1 MNLFDLFET
10 TTSGSIAPVAAPLG
24 GTQKR
29 AGSLFKGKK
38 TKKPFF
44 EGPVVPFEPSTG
56 HFQHSKNCKT
66 KSKECS
72 RHDLAFGGGC
82 YNCGWDPNKLGKL
95 GAKKEVDETRRMSAQ
110 EKLSRAF
117 DRERAKSQRTLDIS
131 KRERDAIMAKW
142 EKEKAERKAQT
153 SPPETI
159 SELDSDGHTGS
170 RDDLATDMK
179 RPQITVGPKALQTPN
194 KAIKDAAKILIKQ
207 LAPKK
212 KSVTENGLDKRT
224 QEAIRLRMK
233 ARQIGPGPEADRLNK
248 MAAQYEYY
256 VANSKKTLGTTQSG
270 VQEATGSLGPA
281 QTEKYKDIF
290 GQESYK
296 GKNYRVVVLRK
307 EKIIVMGVINMDL
320 GPAALDRAID
330 KLPYESFKSA
340 FPGFK
345 VYRTSTGY
353 GPNRVTTTKGLI
365 PLNLPK
371 LMDDSQPTF
380 QDKAED
386 AYSNQIE
393 KNDAIPIDEI
403 TDKQKAEAEYT
414 QKLRQ
419 GRAGTPSTPHSSINT
434 KKKKKSGFFG
444 GAGPGAAAAWSGGS
458 ITEESI
464 QEDELAENDVVLAP
478 GKGSKF
484 RSDLISKKKSGPL
497 AKFAPPYKATG
508 LWISDRRGNRVS
520 ECESA
525 EIAAEIVKLMNTPVD
540 EATSGAKKPTPYRP
554 WTEPKLTT
562 DKQSQKL
569 NPEAWKKAYGEDVNN
584 RPNPK
589 IIHINKYYVVDFQ
602 KFMRSQLPGAMY
614 NVREIKKY
622 DSTGFDFTNAPDAA
636 YALAKEFDDTWNR
649 DGYGGKFIQGVKEA
663 SDDYYKPRYDFTG
676 SQDDVPP
683 SLGAHIRKRT
693 ISVDGAS
700 YGFVKKDDRYWIY
713 QSHELIGPVTPGPNK
728 KVTSEYLRYL
738 IKELIRTNPYIKEG
752 KWYDNPLAVVKYHN
766 IMREGAKVDRMV
778 KHIAK
783 SEKGLGHSK
792 KDAENIAWATANKRG
807 YLDNKNKKKK

>member
-1 MNLFDLFET
+1 
-10 TTSGSIAPVAAPLG
+10 
-24 GTQKR
+24 
-29 AGSLFKGKK
+29 
-38 TKKPFF
+38 
-44 EGPVVPFEPSTG
+44 
-56 HFQHSKNCKT
+56 
-66 KSKECS
+66 
-72 RHDLAFGGGC
+72 
-82 YNCGWDPNKLGKL
+82 LGKL

-117 DRERAKSQRTLDIS
+117 DREKAKSQRTLDIS
-131 KRERDAIMAKW
+131 KRERDAIMSKW
-142 EKEKAERKAQT
+142 EKEKAEREAQ
-153 SPPETI
+153 
-159 SELDSDGHTGS
+159 
-170 RDDLATDMK
+170 
-179 RPQITVGPKALQTPN
+179 PKT
-194 KAIKDAAKILIKQ
+194 
-207 LAPKK
+207 
-212 KSVTENGLDKRT
+212 VTEDSWDEIDEREI
-224 QEAIRLRMK
+224 EASKLRFK
-233 ARQIGPGPEADRLNK
+233 AKQIGPGPEADRLNK

-270 VQEATGSLGPA
+270 VREATGTLGPA

-484 RSDLISKKKSGPL
+484 RPDLISKKKDGPL
-497 AKFAPPYKATG
+497 SKFSPPFKATG

-525 EIAAEIVKLMNTPVD
+525 EIAAEIVKLMNTPID
-540 EATSGAKKPTPYRP
+540 EATPGAKKPTPHRP

>member
-66 KSKECS
+66 KSKECD

-676 SQDDVPP
+676 TQRDVPP